1 MDFLLLTKD
10 TGKILGPVA
19 SLLGMIMNWIFQFT
33 SMFGVFNIG
42 LCIVLFTLIVK
53 LLMFPLTIKQQK
65 STKIMSVMNPEVQLI
80 QKKYKGKKDQDS
92 MMKQNAELQAVYDKY
107 GYSATAGCLPLLIQM
122 PILLALYR
130 VIYNIPAYVA
140 SVKDMFMQVVTLI
153 QTGIASNSALGTQL
167 TEWATS
173 LRVMNFDLADPDKLV
188 DLLYKFTPENW
199 AALQQ
204 LVPAVSDGMVDQIE
218 HMNSFL
224 GANLA
229 VAPGW
234 TPSVLWIIPIL
245 AGLTQWYSTKMIT
258 KAQGDTGANDSD
270 NPMAQS
276 MKSMNTVMPL
286 MSAFFC
292 VTFPAGIGI
301 YWIASSVLQIIQQW
315 IVNAYMDKV
324 DVDAMIAKNVEK
336 MNAKRAK
343 KGLPP
348 TRVNSTAASVKELY
362 KQEEARQAKLR
373 EKAQQSEALIKEST
387 QYYNTDAKP
396 GSLAAKAAMVQK
408 YNEKNNKEKSSKEKS
423 SKNKK

>member
-10 TGKILGPVA
+10 AGKFLGPVA
-19 SLLGMIMNWIFQFT
+19 DLLGIIMNAIFQFT

-42 LCIVLFTLIVK
+42 LCIILFTLIVK

-65 STKIMSVMNPEVQLI
+65 STKIMAVVNPEIALI
-80 QKKYKGKKDQDS
+80 QKKYKDKKDQDS
-92 MMKQNAELQAVYDKY
+92 MMKQNAELQAVYEKY
-107 GYSATAGCLPLLIQM
+107 GYSPTAGCLPLLIQM
-122 PILLALYR
+122 PILFALYR

-140 SVKDMFMQVVTLI
+140 SVKEIFMQVVV
-153 QTGIASNSALGTQL
+153 QVQDHIAVNAGFAEKLNEAANALHVLNFNVADSNK
-167 TEWATS
+167 
-173 LRVMNFDLADPDKLV
+173 MV
-188 DLLYKFTPENW
+188 DLFYKFTPEQW
-199 AALQQ
+199 DGLMEA
-204 LVPAVSDGMVDQIE
+204 VPTISAEVVDQIE

-245 AGLTQWYSTKMIT
+245 AGLTQWYSTKMVT
-258 KAQGDTGANDSD
+258 KSQGEVSTDNSD

-276 MKSMNTVMPL
+276 MKSMNTIMPL

-301 YWIASSVLQIIQQW
+301 YWIASSVLQIVQQW
-315 IVNAYMDKV
+315 IVNAYMDRV
-324 DVDAMIAKNVEK
+324 DVDAMIAKNVAK

-348 TRVNSTAASVKELY
+348 AKVGSTSSVKELY
-362 KQEEARQAKLR
+362 KQEELRQQKMR
-373 EKAQQSEALIKEST
+373 EKLAQSEAKVKEAT
-387 QYYNTDAKP
+387 DYYNKDAKP
-396 GSLAAKAAMVQK
+396 GSLASKANMVQR
-408 YNEKNNKEKSSKEKS
+408 YNEKNSKEKS
-423 SKNKK
+423 NKK